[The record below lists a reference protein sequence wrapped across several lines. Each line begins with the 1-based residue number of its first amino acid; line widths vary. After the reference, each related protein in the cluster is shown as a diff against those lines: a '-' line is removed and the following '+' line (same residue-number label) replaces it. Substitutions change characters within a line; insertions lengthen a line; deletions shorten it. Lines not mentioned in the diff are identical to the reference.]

1 MNHDLDTIDPTFVED
16 LKASHSAV
24 QVAAE
29 WLRSSGYPVIV
40 RPTFVRPTAEERR
53 QYSDGGDLE
62 ILQRVEVKQRPEIDF
77 KDPRD
82 FPFSSII
89 VDVCHAYDQA
99 RPKPHAYMILNA
111 SLSAAFV
118 VKCSTRRQWSRVERT
133 ARGRARDY
141 YECPLNLTEF
151 VRMPNQ

>member
-1 MNHDLDTIDPTFVED
+1 MSRDLDTIDPTFVED
-16 LKASHSAV
+16 LRASHSAV

-40 RPTFVRPTAEERR
+40 RPTFVRPTVEERR
-53 QYSDGGDLE
+53 EYSDDGDLE
-62 ILQRVEVKQRPEIDF
+62 ILQRVEVKQRPDMDF
-77 KDPRD
+77 REPRD
-82 FPFSSII
+82 FKFKTII
-89 VDVCHAYDQA
+89 VDVCHTYDQA

-118 VKCSTRRQWSRVERT
+118 VKCSTRPQWSRVWRT
-133 ARGRARDY
+133 ARGREREY